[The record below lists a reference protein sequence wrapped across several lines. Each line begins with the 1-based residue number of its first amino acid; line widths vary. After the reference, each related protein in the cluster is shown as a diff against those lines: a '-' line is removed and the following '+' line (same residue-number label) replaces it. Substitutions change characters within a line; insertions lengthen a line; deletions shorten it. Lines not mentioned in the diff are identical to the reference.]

1 MDAHGV
7 DVLYGA
13 DHDDVI
19 GEVAHDLQLELLPA
33 CDALLDEGRV
43 YGAGVESVCD
53 GAAEFGVVAGR
64 GPSLAAQGEAG
75 ADDEGVTDL
84 LGQLLG
90 FREASDRAARR
101 DLQADTLHR
110 LGEQLA
116 VLGLTDR
123 GYRGAEELHVQLVE
137 DA

>member
-13 DHDDVI
+13 DDDDVV
-19 GEVAHDLQLELLPA
+19 GEVTHDLQLELLPA

-43 YGAGVESVCD
+43 YGAGVESVDD

-64 GPSLAAQGEAG
+64 GTSLAAQGEAG
-75 ADDEGVTDL
+75 ADDKGIAYL

-101 DLQADTLHR
+101 DLQADTL
-110 LGEQLA
+110 
-116 VLGLTDR
+116 
-123 GYRGAEELHVQLVE
+123 
-137 DA
+137 